1 MDKTYFLRSNLFPY
15 QQDNRINPNYLTN
28 FIYRQ
33 GELQG
38 PLDLSLRGPVPITPP
53 STPSPPR
60 KRLINSENKN
70 FDLDKKQFQYLIE
83 NDDCVLLSNS
93 ESIKEKNP
101 KIENA
106 EFIDITSQD
115 DNENENETDE
125 KLSENCSNSGY
136 DSDDK
141 AENIEDLEQHGIL
154 KEGKGYF
161 ENLTYHS
168 QAIEG
173 FAKLFEKSF
182 TKNYEDEENDLLDED
197 DKKDLNK
204 IVVSE
209 KISKIDRKK
218 FKSRKQVAEEDN
230 TSPVSGTIIRKLR
243 DDEEL
248 VVRKVK
254 F

>member
-15 QQDNRINPNYLTN
+15 QDHRINPNYLTN

-33 GELQG
+33 GELQS

-53 STPSPPR
+53 STPSPP
-60 KRLINSENKN
+60 KGLIISANKN
-70 FDLDKKQFQYLIE
+70 LDKKQFQYLIE
-83 NDDCVLLSNS
+83 SDDCVLLSNS
-93 ESIKEKNP
+93 ESIKQENP
-101 KIENA
+101 RTEND

-115 DNENENETDE
+115 NENKSDG
-125 KLSENCSNSGY
+125 KISENCSNSGY
-136 DSDDK
+136 ESDDK
-141 AENIEDLEQHGIL
+141 DNLEDLEKHGIL

-161 ENLTYHS
+161 ENSTYHS

-182 TKNYEDEENDLLDED
+182 IKNFEHEDIEVLDDVEKQD
-197 DKKDLNK
+197 V
-204 IVVSE
+204 ISE
-209 KISKIDRKK
+209 KISKIDKKK

-254 F
+254 FNKL

>member
-15 QQDNRINPNYLTN
+15 QDHRINPNYLTN

-33 GELQG
+33 GELQS

-60 KRLINSENKN
+60 KGIFISENKI
-70 FDLDKKQFQYLIE
+70 FDKKQFQYLIE

-93 ESIKEKNP
+93 ESIKE
-101 KIENA
+101 ERVRTETD

-115 DNENENETDE
+115 EIKSDG
-125 KLSENCSNSGY
+125 KISENCSNSGY
-136 DSDDK
+136 ETDDK
-141 AENIEDLEQHGIL
+141 TENLEDLEKFGIL

-161 ENLTYHS
+161 ENSAYHS

-182 TKNYEDEENDLLDED
+182 TKNFEQEENEILEEAEKQDT
-197 DKKDLNK
+197 
-204 IVVSE
+204 ISE
-209 KISKIDRKK
+209 KISKIDKKK
-218 FKSRKQVAEEDN
+218 FKSRKQSAEEDN

-254 F
+254 FN

>member
-15 QQDNRINPNYLTN
+15 QDRRINPNYLTN

-33 GELQG
+33 GELQS

-53 STPSPPR
+53 STPSPP
-60 KRLINSENKN
+60 KGLIISENKN
-70 FDLDKKQFQYLIE
+70 LDKTEFQYLIE
-83 NDDCVLLSNS
+83 SDDCVLLSNS
-93 ESIKEKNP
+93 ERIKE
-101 KIENA
+101 ESD
-106 EFIDITSQD
+106 ELIDITSQD
-115 DNENENETDE
+115 NENKFGE
-125 KLSENCSNSGY
+125 KISENCSNSGNE
-136 DSDDK
+136 SDDK
-141 AENIEDLEQHGIL
+141 TENLEDLEKHGIL

-161 ENLTYHS
+161 ENSTYHS

-182 TKNYEDEENDLLDED
+182 IKNFEHEDIEVLDDVE
-197 DKKDLNK
+197 KKDL
-204 IVVSE
+204 ISD
-209 KISKIDRKK
+209 KISKIDKKK

-254 F
+254 FNKL